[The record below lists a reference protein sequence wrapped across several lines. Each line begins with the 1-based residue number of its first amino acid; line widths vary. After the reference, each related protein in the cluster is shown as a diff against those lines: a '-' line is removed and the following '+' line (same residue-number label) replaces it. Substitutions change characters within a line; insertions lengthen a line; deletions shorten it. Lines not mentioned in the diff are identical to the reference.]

1 MTDAPSHSLS
11 GRPTADRPLL
21 LTPGPLSTTDSV
33 KQAMLKDWG
42 SWDAPFRDMNADIRS
57 RLEGIAGDGDRLT
70 AVPLQGSGTFV
81 VEAMLGTFV
90 PRDGAVLM
98 LTNGA
103 YGDRAIK
110 ICERMG
116 RDFQVYRTAEDAP
129 PDPQEIDRL
138 LTETAFS
145 HLFVV
150 HCETTSGVRNPVE
163 DIAAVTGRHG
173 VGLLI
178 DAMSAFGALAL
189 DAAALGYTA
198 LAASANKCLEGVPGM
213 GFVLADK
220 QALEKAEG
228 NAHSVS
234 LDLHE
239 QWAYMEKTRQWRF
252 TPPTH
257 VLAAFYTALQ
267 EHAAEGGTQARGARY
282 AANCRHLV
290 SGMRGLGFETFLSDE
305 IQAPIIVAFHAPQDS
320 RYDFATFYDRLAARG
335 YVIYPGKLTQVE
347 TFRIGCIGA
356 MGPTDVDGVVQAVA
370 DVLDEMGVQ
379 NRRPHAA

>member
-1 MTDAPSHSLS
+1 MTDVIYPPRD
-11 GRPTADRPLL
+11 GGPTADRPLL

-42 SWDAPFRDMNADIRS
+42 SWDAPFRDMNADIRA
-57 RLEGIAGDGDRLT
+57 RLEAIAAGGDRLT
-70 AVPLQGSGTFV
+70 AIPLQGSGTFV

-90 PRDGAVLM
+90 PRDGSVLM

-116 RDFQVYRTAEDAP
+116 RDVNVYRTAENTP
-129 PDPQEIDRL
+129 PDPAEVERL
-138 LTETAFS
+138 LQAGTFS

-150 HCETTSGVRNPVE
+150 HCETTSGIRNPVE
-163 DIAAVTGRHG
+163 EIAAVTARHG

-178 DAMSAFGALAL
+178 DAMSAFGALTL
-189 DAAALGYTA
+189 DGAALGYTA

-220 QALEKAEG
+220 QALRKAEN

-257 VLAAFYTALQ
+257 VLAAFHIALQ
-267 EHAAEGGTQARGARY
+267 EHAAEGGVSGRGARY

-290 SGMRGLGFETFLSDE
+290 TGMRTLGFETFLSDE
-305 IQAPIIVAFHAPQDS
+305 NQAPIIVAFHAPQDPS
-320 RYDFATFYDRLAARG
+320 YDFTTFYDKLAARG

-347 TFRIGCIGA
+347 TFRVGCIGA
-356 MGPTDVDGVVQAVA
+356 MGPADIDGVVEAVA
-370 DVLDEMGVQ
+370 DVLGDMGVQ

>member
-1 MTDAPSHSLS
+1 MTDVRHPPRG

-42 SWDAPFRDMNADIRS
+42 SWDAPFRDMNADIRA
-57 RLEGIAGDGDRLT
+57 RLEAIASGGARLT

-81 VEAMLGTFV
+81 VEAMLGTFI

-116 RDFQVYRTAEDAP
+116 RVFHVYRTAEDAP
-129 PDPQEIDRL
+129 PDVDQIDRL
-138 LTETAFS
+138 LQAESFT

-163 DIAAVTGRHG
+163 EIAEVAGRHG

-189 DAAALGYTA
+189 DAAELNYVA

-220 QALEKAEG
+220 SALQQAEG

-234 LDLHE
+234 LDLHD

-257 VLAAFYTALQ
+257 VLAAFHIALQ
-267 EHAAEGGTQARGARY
+267 EHAAEGGTDARGARY

-290 SGMRGLGFETFLSDE
+290 SGMRSLGFETFLSDE
-305 IQAPIIVAFHAPQDS
+305 NQAPIIVAFHAPQDP
-320 RYDFATFYDRLAARG
+320 RYDFAAFYDRLAARG

-356 MGPTDVDGVVQAVA
+356 MGPEDVDGVVRAVA
-370 DVLDEMGVQ
+370 EVLDEMGVQ